1 MKHMYK
7 FQYLRRDKI
16 TGKVKKV
23 AEMYLN
29 LYESCI
35 EQERIQFKG
44 LNHDL
49 YEGHAI
55 ITPL

>member
-1 MKHMYK
+1 MYK

-16 TGKVKKV
+16 TGKVKKI
-23 AEMYLN
+23 AEMYLH

-49 YEGHAI
+49 YDGHAI